1 MPVLSII
8 SSSMPEVEINPSGS
22 GIHPARTVPQLLLFI
37 RCLSRQDLSAET
49 DKHHSQSQCQPAL
62 YRTPA
67 TACRQAAAR
76 TLSGNEYDGYHP
88 VRRRMNSCQ
97 LSVPSGAVS
106 QIDGK
111 AQVFVYNPSDNRITA
126 REVTLLRLTSNGR
139 SLISSNHLKPGEL
152 VVSSGVHH
160 IKDGETVKPL
170 AGTSGTNIGGLL

>member
-1 MPVLSII
+1 MNTMVTI
-8 SSSMPEVEINPSGS
+8 
-22 GIHPARTVPQLLLFI
+22 Q
-37 RCLSRQDLSAET
+37 
-49 DKHHSQSQCQPAL
+49 
-62 YRTPA
+62 
-67 TACRQAAAR
+67 
-76 TLSGNEYDGYHP
+76 YDEE
-88 VRRRMNSCQ
+88 NSCQ
-97 LSVPSGAVS
+97 LSVPSGAVL